1 MISCY
6 YQVFVEVPRPTA
18 AKKGIRLGLG
28 LGLRVEL
35 YEVHRLKRRPRS

>member
-18 AKKGIRLGLG
+18 AKKRHTARARARATGRAI
-28 LGLRVEL
+28 
-35 YEVHRLKRRPRS
+35 